1 MTAACLAN
9 DAVVYLVVV
18 VDVEG
23 VRCRA
28 LLDTGAGSSYASGTL
43 LDRID
48 VRPGRRQVRKIEM
61 ILGVATREVELT
73 SVSVSNLAGNFQLAV
88 EVTRA
93 DKAALLELENP
104 RYLKNTGRY
113 THFNGVK
120 MLDEDAKTALPA
132 HIILGASEIAKI
144 NTDQAPRVGSPGEPL
159 AEVTRFGWTIMTPGE
174 ELISLNLTQTSR
186 VEHEDLYRLDVLGL
200 KEPAVGDQEQVYN
213 ELKEQFQRSSEGW

>member
-1 MTAACLAN
+1 MANKAKNIIHCCSVVLCCCTSICDSDIGAQLLTTACLAD
-9 DAVVYLVVV
+9 DAIVYLVVV

-28 LLDTGAGSSYASGTL
+28 LLDTGAGNSYASGTL

-88 EVTRA
+88 QVTRV

-104 RYLKNTGRY
+104 RYLKNTGHY
-113 THFNGVK
+113 THLNGVK
-120 MLDEDAKTALPA
+120 MLDEDAKTALA
-132 HIILGASEIAKI
+132 VHIILGASEIAKI
-144 NTDQAPRVGSPGEPL
+144 KTDQAPCVGSPGEPV
-159 AEVTRFGWTIMTPGE
+159 AEITRFGWTIMSPGE
-174 ELISLNLTQTSR
+174 ELISLN
-186 VEHEDLYRLDVLGL
+186 
-200 KEPAVGDQEQVYN
+200 
-213 ELKEQFQRSSEGW
+213 

>member
-28 LLDTGAGSSYASGTL
+28 LLDTGAGSSYASATL

-48 VRPGRRQVRKIEM
+48 VGPCRSQVRKIEM
-61 ILGVATREVELT
+61 ILGLATREVELT

-88 EVTRA
+88 KVTRA

-104 RYLKNTGRY
+104 RY
-113 THFNGVK
+113 F
-120 MLDEDAKTALPA
+120 
-132 HIILGASEIAKI
+132 
-144 NTDQAPRVGSPGEPL
+144 
-159 AEVTRFGWTIMTPGE
+159 
-174 ELISLNLTQTSR
+174 
-186 VEHEDLYRLDVLGL
+186 
-200 KEPAVGDQEQVYN
+200 
-213 ELKEQFQRSSEGW
+213 